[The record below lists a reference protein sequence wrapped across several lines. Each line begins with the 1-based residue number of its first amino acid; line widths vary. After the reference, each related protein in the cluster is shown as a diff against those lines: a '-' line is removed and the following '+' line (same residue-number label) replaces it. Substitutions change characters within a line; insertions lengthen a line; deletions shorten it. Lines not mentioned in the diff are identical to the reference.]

1 MEYYINPSL
10 FSSTNKLQLLVNI
23 FEKKQR
29 TRVIQTIIVNM
40 AYIYMGFPGGTSGK
54 EPSCHCRR
62 CKRRGSIPGQRRRA
76 WQSTPV
82 FWPGESLGQ
91 RSLAGHSP

>member
-1 MEYYINPSL
+1 
-10 FSSTNKLQLLVNI
+10 
-23 FEKKQR
+23 
-29 TRVIQTIIVNM
+29 
-40 AYIYMGFPGGTSGK
+40 MGFPGGTSGK

-91 RSLAGHSP
+91 RSLVGYSPQGRKESDMIEQLSTRIAHKLQKDELLQHEEAITKDNLEF